1 MALARLLGRV
11 EADPV
16 SVVGAGQYARGLV
29 LGGSEARSRRAV
41 AGRQRSQAILKA
53 HPATWPRS
61 YGNLRYDTSRPV
73 AVARSAARC
82 AAEMPR
88 DPKLIPQRSRAEHRY
103 PRPWQNGQSFRDAQ
117 GLADHERPRGANRQ
131 RERGGGRRRGED
143 VHAPPGRS
151 APIRRRHAAQ
161 ARTAVSSTLV
171 GIGTS
176 PRRELPDLVAA
187 LERCDLGGDVVAR
200 QARDAAT
207 AGSRRGSSASQ
218 PPVAPHA
225 NAKRAAGA
233 STERDDV
240 GGRVELAAERRRVWR
255 QRTVPASGRWRGR
268 SKTNAA
274 GANAAATRQVRDA
287 VRRQCAHRHADRG
300 DAARRVRQREHVGER
315 WKARI
320 IEKCF
325 SGRDGMATGPGAA
338 ARGPATRRVSP
349 ATARRLPAFPQRD
362 GCPADRRR
370 RGSPSRGAK
379 TTPGVLI
386 APGEDPRRRLGRLAL
401 GPTSAGPSLDEHR
414 APPRAAR
421 TGPRA
426 DADRHRQRAHDVT
439 AAIGG
444 PGGDVPSFVLAPLRG
459 EGGGQA
465 ARRHD
470 PGRRQDRG
478 ATRRRRV
485 GWRSYPLSFDQSSL
499 STRLGAGRIYA
510 SVERRHWG
518 PSWVS
523 SLILDGGARPVPAVG
538 WRKES
543 PTAFRSPLL
552 SWLGPWHLD
561 AFAGQ
566 TVERNGPQHP
576 HLLGVRIQVMPLR
589 GLELAVSRTL
599 QWGGSGRSE
608 SLGSLARGLLGY
620 DNVHSTI
627 PSANESGNGLAG
639 FDARYT
645 HVFGAARTASIY
657 AQAIGEDEAGHSPSH
672 YLGLL
677 GVDTTFA
684 VGAATVRL
692 FVERANTTMHG
703 AFGAPLLGGAY
714 RHHIYL
720 DGYTHQ
726 GEPLGHP
733 AGATSGWARSA
744 SSSTPASGAGR

>member
-1 MALARLLGRV
+1 MLEETLTRHRAVLV
-11 EADPV
+11 ADPA
-16 SVVGAGQYARGLV
+16 VGPELTPITLAG
-29 LGGSEARSRRAV
+29 
-41 AGRQRSQAILKA
+41 
-53 HPATWPRS
+53 
-61 YGNLRYDTSRPV
+61 D
-73 AVARSAARC
+73 
-82 AAEMPR
+82 
-88 DPKLIPQRSRAEHRY
+88 D
-103 PRPWQNGQSFRDAQ
+103 
-117 GLADHERPRGANRQ
+117 
-131 RERGGGRRRGED
+131 
-143 VHAPPGRS
+143 
-151 APIRRRHAAQ
+151 
-161 ARTAVSSTLV
+161 
-171 GIGTS
+171 
-176 PRRELPDLVAA
+176 
-187 LERCDLGGDVVAR
+187 
-200 QARDAAT
+200 
-207 AGSRRGSSASQ
+207 GSS
-218 PPVAPHA
+218 
-225 NAKRAAGA
+225 
-233 STERDDV
+233 
-240 GGRVELAAERRRVWR
+240 
-255 QRTVPASGRWRGR
+255 
-268 SKTNAA
+268 
-274 GANAAATRQVRDA
+274 
-287 VRRQCAHRHADRG
+287 
-300 DAARRVRQREHVGER
+300 
-315 WKARI
+315 I
-320 IEKCF
+320 
-325 SGRDGMATGPGAA
+325 
-338 ARGPATRRVSP
+338 
-349 ATARRLPAFPQRD
+349 
-362 GCPADRRR
+362 
-370 RGSPSRGAK
+370 
-379 TTPGVLI
+379 
-386 APGEDPRRRLGRLAL
+386 
-401 GPTSAGPSLDEHR
+401 
-414 APPRAAR
+414 
-421 TGPRA
+421 
-426 DADRHRQRAHDVT
+426 T

-459 EGGGQA
+459 EGGVRLRADTTLADGRIE
-465 ARRHD
+465 ARI
-470 PGRRQDRG
+470 GVAGWAGDR
-478 ATRRRRV
+478 
-485 GWRSYPLSFDQSSL
+485 YPLSFDQSSL

-714 RHHIYL
+714 RHHIYPRRL
-720 DGYTHQ
+720 HAPGRAASPSGGGDIRLGSLGVIVDAGVWSGTLMLHRGDAYPTAQ
-726 GEPLGHP
+726 LYPGGGRISGVNAKSRGRSTPLRVSAWCSRTGAIP
-733 AGATSGWARSA
+733 RANGRAPSSGGGSRFARNARYSSSDQAKPSRATSALAAAGPQV
-744 SSSTPASGAGR
+744 PAV